1 MYGYFRMS
9 KYIILLGPG
18 IETVSCSGNCRRL
31 QKIVWIIYGECKTGI
46 ASLTDSWTSVI
57 CTNIL

>member
-1 MYGYFRMS
+1 MS

-31 QKIVWIIYGECKTGI
+31 HKIMWIIYGACKTGI
-46 ASLTDSWTSVI
+46 LSLTEG
-57 CTNIL
+57 